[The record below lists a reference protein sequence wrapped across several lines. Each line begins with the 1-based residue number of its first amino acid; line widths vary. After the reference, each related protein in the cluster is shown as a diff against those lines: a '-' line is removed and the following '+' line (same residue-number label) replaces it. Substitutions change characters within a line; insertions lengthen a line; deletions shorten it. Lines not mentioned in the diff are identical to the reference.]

1 MINIGSNG
9 RGQLDD
15 LDAPVPGS
23 DSGLSVLSATT
34 GEVNLYP
41 DPSTFGTAAPRFYAD
56 CEGLFGA
63 EPVAAKHQKIW
74 QQRGR
79 KYLIE
84 DKDGVQVDR
93 SMAVKTIYP
102 KFLYIFSDVV
112 CMVTRNPKAWAE
124 DIIKLLEWSSIG
136 AHHTVNQYAL
146 PAAII
151 VLNAPQIENESW
163 VSDDPDAL
171 TWQFFDTIS
180 REIETNTRLRDM
192 ASKVR
197 DHVSYGFVC
206 EEMLIPLSTELAVC
220 LNFSFKTFRVSSST
234 TFPGMGSEL
243 LRGRQTSF
251 KGSTT
256 VFSIASSKMR
266 KESSRTESRH

>member
-1 MINIGSNG
+1 
-9 RGQLDD
+9 
-15 LDAPVPGS
+15 
-23 DSGLSVLSATT
+23 
-34 GEVNLYP
+34 LYP

-112 CMVTRNPKAWAE
+112 CMVTRNPKAWAG
-124 DIIKLLEWSSIG
+124 DITKLLEWSSIG

-151 VLNAPQIENESW
+151 VLNAPQMENESW

-180 REIETNTRLRDM
+180 REIKTNTRLRDM

-197 DHVSYGFVC
+197 DHVS
-206 EEMLIPLSTELAVC
+206 
-220 LNFSFKTFRVSSST
+220 
-234 TFPGMGSEL
+234 
-243 LRGRQTSF
+243 
-251 KGSTT
+251 
-256 VFSIASSKMR
+256 
-266 KESSRTESRH
+266 